1 MSSLD
6 RASPK
11 ITVILN
17 LETVLGARDFIEVS
31 DTTNIVIISALGF
44 DVGDATLGS
53 VGVELSSLECVDRV
67 RAIEGPVDFFE
78 GGTTILVLAMITKMQ
93 DPKPYRVS
101 GKKK

>member
-1 MSSLD
+1 VSSLD
-6 RASPK
+6 RASPEV
-11 ITVILN
+11 TVILN
-17 LETVLGARDFIEVS
+17 LETILGASDFIEVS
-31 DTTNIVIISALGF
+31 DTTNIVIISTLGF

-53 VGVELSSLECVDRV
+53 VGIELSSFECINRI
-67 RAIEGPVDFFE
+67 RTIEGPVDFFE